1 MVRLGMLSSTN
12 NRDLEFYFSLYFRYD
27 PINDI
32 YHEGIPT
39 NDTILYGADIREAH
53 GYDIHLRCTLIMRSL
68 QSIVHMDRRIMQL
81 ALVIML
87 FSKGLSSMIN
97 TTEPLLHN
105 YRQVYQVQNFY
116 VEQLWLFME
125 KYYGLKRTI
134 LMFSTLT
141 SNCLLIQV
149 LLRDIQQDIHEK
161 LDPCQVPP
169 IMRTLMHLS

>member
-1 MVRLGMLSSTN
+1 L
-12 NRDLEFYFSLYFRYD
+12 FYFRYD

-39 NDTILYGADIREAH
+39 NDTLLYGADIREAH
-53 GYDIHLRCTLIMRSL
+53 GDDIHLRCTLIMRSL
-68 QSIVHMDRRIMQL
+68 QSIVQIDRHIMQL

-87 FSKGLSSMIN
+87 FSKGLSSIIN
-97 TTEPLLHN
+97 TTEPLLNN
-105 YRQVYQVQNFY
+105 YQQVFQAQNFY
-116 VEQLWLFME
+116 VEQLWIFIE
-125 KYYGLKRTI
+125 KYYGPTRTVFI
-134 LMFSTLT
+134 FSTLI
-141 SNCLLIQV
+141 SNCLLIQT